1 MHDQAP
7 LPAPKEGGEMAQ
19 LIGCVAEAKRFSDDF
34 LTRVIKEEKT
44 NKSPAGID
52 AGQARKKAKP
62 SLIGQN

>member
-1 MHDQAP
+1 
-7 LPAPKEGGEMAQ
+7 MAQ